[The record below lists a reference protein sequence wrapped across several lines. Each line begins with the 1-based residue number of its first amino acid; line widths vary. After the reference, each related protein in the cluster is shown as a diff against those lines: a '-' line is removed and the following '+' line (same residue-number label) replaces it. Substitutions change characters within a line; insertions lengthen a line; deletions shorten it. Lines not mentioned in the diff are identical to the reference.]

1 MSHFIWR
8 FSQLHVMME
17 LSENQFDTDRRYWW
31 KTNKSCIISKFCF
44 IFFFWLSL
52 FLYTLVSL
60 PLLER
65 NVTLLWMRAQI
76 QLLSQLKSLICH
88 LNVTRNRTA
97 LIPHARTRLQEYI
110 LLVFIPTCAWG
121 SFSYGPDNVKLVA
134 ANISQSLSLRLFLFF
149 FFFCW
154 I

>member
-8 FSQLHVMME
+8 FSQLHLMIE
-17 LSENQFDTDRRYWW
+17 LSENQFETDCRDWW

-44 IFFFWLSL
+44 TFFFG
-52 FLYTLVSL
+52 FRFFIYTGFAAT
-60 PLLER
+60 LLER
-65 NVTLLWMRAQI
+65 SVTLLWMRAQI

-97 LIPHARTRLQEYI
+97 LIPYARTRLQEYI

-134 ANISQSLSLRLFLFF
+134 AHVSQSLSLRLFF